1 MSKLPLD
8 EYRLMLGTQLW
19 LKESIFEFIETLLGG
34 VSNSSSKT
42 TTSSSSSD
50 LMKVTEQLE
59 GKTRRRAKV
68 SKIDES
74 KADPSLKEDLFKIR
88 ENFNKKLND
97 LNKKGS
103 EEEAKPV
110 DLRNWSMMIND
121 SSSRRDNK
129 ENALTEKLKRYK
141 NSGHIK

>member
-1 MSKLPLD
+1 MSDLTLD

-34 VSNSSSKT
+34 VSSNSNKSN
-42 TTSSSSSD
+42 SSSD
-50 LMKVTEQLE
+50 LMKITEQLE

-74 KADPSLKEDLFKIR
+74 KVDPSLKEDLSKLR
-88 ENFNKKLND
+88 ENFNKLKDSDKSKN
-97 LNKKGS
+97 N
-103 EEEAKPV
+103 EESKPV

-121 SSSRRDNK
+121 SSSRRDEK

-141 NSGHIK
+141 TNGYIK